1 MLDALAY
8 VFAERRKMMD
18 AMLEMGHADVV
29 EVEPRDMLA
38 HLELLKHGQSA
49 SIGSPEDPFQL
60 LGADRRLIARYYIEA
75 DNQCLVRVSG
85 SVEFMEALARI
96 QARWRSELH

>member
-18 AMLEMGHADVV
+18 ALLEMGHSDVV
-29 EVEPRDMLA
+29 EVEPRNMLDQIA
-38 HLELLKHGQSA
+38 MLKHGQSA
-49 SIGSPEDPFQL
+49 TIGSPEDPFQL
-60 LGADRRLIARYYIEA
+60 LASDRRLIVRYYIEA
-75 DNQCLVRVSG
+75 ANECLVRVSG